1 MASKTCPPSTMAN
14 GKDCRTGYY
23 QILILILNQIWHPL
37 KHPYYGSYRWNC
49 SNYICAFLS
58 WMNLEHAH
66 HASSRGSNSDNLSPI
81 TPVLWGRSL
90 WVFSKCRCLCHCH
103 CLSHCIGLCHFPG
116 PTRATSNTPQ
126 ATEPRCVLTRRIV
139 ILFLEEDHDRSS
151 SPLGLMKY
159 SVLVRGRGA
168 IHQI

>member
-1 MASKTCPPSTMAN
+1 MVRIVKLGT
-14 GKDCRTGYY
+14 
-23 QILILILNQIWHPL
+23 PL

-66 HASSRGSNSDNLSPI
+66 HASSWGSNSDNLSPI

-90 WVFSKCRCLCHCH
+90 RVFSKCC

-126 ATEPRCVLTRRIV
+126 ATDEKNCYPFLGGRPWSLISPSGIDEILCVGPWPRRNSSDINYPRP
-139 ILFLEEDHDRSS
+139 ILLKDPIKWTMGQLFFSSLPFL
-151 SPLGLMKY
+151 
-159 SVLVRGRGA
+159 
-168 IHQI
+168 